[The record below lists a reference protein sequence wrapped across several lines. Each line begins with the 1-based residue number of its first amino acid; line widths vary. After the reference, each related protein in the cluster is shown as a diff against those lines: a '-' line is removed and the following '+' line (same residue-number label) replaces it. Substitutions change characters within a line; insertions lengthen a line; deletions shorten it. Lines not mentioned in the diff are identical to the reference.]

1 MDKDI
6 ELKAGGADVDVTNEN
21 KFEYCQLVLRY
32 RLYKCVHM
40 QVLAF
45 LQGFH
50 DLVPL
55 NLIKIFDYK
64 ELELLI
70 SGLPTVDIQDLKDNT
85 IYKAYS
91 GASLVIQWLWEVLEE
106 LSNSEK
112 AEFIQFVTGSS
123 KVPVEG
129 FKGLRGPN
137 GIQKVEV
144 VKLNCDSPDERLP
157 QAHTCFF
164 QLDLPEYSSKDILR
178 RKLHLAIKE
187 GKTFHIA

>member
-21 KFEYCQLVLRY
+21 KFEYCQLVLHY

-40 QVLAF
+40 QVHAF

-85 IYKAYS
+85 IYKSYS
-91 GASLVIQWLWEVLEE
+91 AASPTVQWLWEVLEE

-129 FKGLRGPN
+129 FRGLRGPN
-137 GIQKVEV
+137 GIQKVEI
-144 VKLNCDSPDERLP
+144 VKLSCDKPDQRLP

-164 QLDLPEYSSKDILR
+164 QLDLPEYSSKEVLR